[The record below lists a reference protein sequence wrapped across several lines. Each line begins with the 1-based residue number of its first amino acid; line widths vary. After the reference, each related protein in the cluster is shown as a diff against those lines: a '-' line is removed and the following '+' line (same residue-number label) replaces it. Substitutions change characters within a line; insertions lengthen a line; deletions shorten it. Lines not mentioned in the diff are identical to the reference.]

1 MAKYNKDMTI
11 GEILEINPE
20 VAPVLTGFGMHCF
33 GCPMSQ
39 AETIEEAAEVHDV
52 DPELI
57 IKKLEEF
64 ELSQQKEKDE
74 NKSNEK
80 QN

>member
-1 MAKYNKDMTI
+1 MAKYSKEMTI
-11 GEILEINPE
+11 GEVLEINE
-20 VAPVLTGFGMHCF
+20 DVAPVLMGFGMHCF

-39 AETIEEAAEVHDV
+39 AETIEEAAEVHGV

-64 ELSQQKEKDE
+64 EKEQNAKKPAKKCK
-74 NKSNEK
+74 KSK
-80 QN
+80 